1 MEDTGYDKYAEQLS
15 SMKRAVVKGYRAPHK
30 PVLLLAICELVAD
43 GEIMDNRIYLT
54 DELDRRFRKVWKR
67 FVDSEENVHYDC
79 VAEELFK
86 DERKAYPFKCNIA
99 NPFYHMSGEP
109 FWTLKKSELWRERTS
124 WSVSALKTD
133 FEYAIL
139 DNELFDLIKDGQ
151 ARKKIYSLLIGL
163 L

>member
-30 PVLLLAICELVAD
+30 PVLLFAICELVAD